1 MKIRN
6 KGRKKEYDVYAIAFY
21 TPDDWEFKDR
31 VVFYVAEEGLIGLS
45 AEGFKDV
52 EIIDPILGSDFK
64 FHNMDHDKG
73 FMMFWDHFTDIN
85 HLARLIDLDPET
97 VAAFEKARA
106 ARSIG

>member
-1 MKIRN
+1 MKVRN
-6 KGRKKEYDVYAIAFY
+6 KRRKKEYDVCAIAFY
-21 TPDDWEFKDR
+21 ISDDLEFKDR
-31 VVFYVAEEGLIGLS
+31 IVFHVAEDGLFGLG

-52 EIIDPILGSDFK
+52 EIIDPTLGSEFK

-73 FMMFWDHFTDIN
+73 FMMLWDHFTDIN

-106 ARSIG
+106 ARSIS